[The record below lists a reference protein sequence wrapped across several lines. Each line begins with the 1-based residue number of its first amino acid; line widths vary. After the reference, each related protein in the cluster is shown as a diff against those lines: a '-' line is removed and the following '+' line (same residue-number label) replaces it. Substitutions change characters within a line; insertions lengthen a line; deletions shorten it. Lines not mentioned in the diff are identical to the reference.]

1 MKLTDKVIFGM
12 VSELPGRKVLALFA
26 VGDVYASLCKIGAY
40 APFSAKRR
48 SRTRPV
54 QKHKRIQDWRAGPF
68 RSSSTCGEPQFW
80 GLSEAMSA
88 IRVPRTRRENTVQH
102 EVPRSRAEIWIQAR
116 AAQGPERA
124 SRLCRGSPG
133 LDSGPLGRPLFRRCT
148 ATVSDPLP
156 PFAQTWHSK
165 IEIRDQNRK

>member
-54 QKHKRIQDWRAGPF
+54 QKHK
-68 RSSSTCGEPQFW
+68 
-80 GLSEAMSA
+80 
-88 IRVPRTRRENTVQH
+88 
-102 EVPRSRAEIWIQAR
+102 
-116 AAQGPERA
+116 
-124 SRLCRGSPG
+124 
-133 LDSGPLGRPLFRRCT
+133 
-148 ATVSDPLP
+148 
-156 PFAQTWHSK
+156 
-165 IEIRDQNRK
+165 